1 MLKKQKIANSL
12 FFIHILQVFSAHKQ
26 AYDEYMIKKC
36 YYCVLFCTLFFA
48 SSCLDKEKNLYVE
61 LTYDQYFDFNL
72 NQEVAL
78 TVDYGFSNK
87 DYIVLFEL
95 YDQNPLETKEDGSQE
110 KKDIEP
116 VYRAATDGSGKYS
129 GSIPLLSELSEVWLY
144 SDYPGTVSLAK
155 LEIKNHSL
163 VFDQKAYIAALSQK
177 SATRAL
183 TPNKHKYPD
192 GWKILGDWDEYGTPA
207 YLLPELASPSPTTLY
222 SIKDTYT
229 SVAANEITK
238 RYPEFFDGKMSSDV
252 KIIKPTKVRLAF
264 VSSSAGW
271 NNAVGYFTYPTNQ
284 PPTSV
289 KDIQKILAFPNA
301 SPIAKSETQRGALLC
316 GDQVQLKYWDGKE
329 FHDEFP
335 AGVSI
340 GWFLEGMGFITDGK
354 NGNIGDV
361 KEQGYS
367 RYSITTLNS
376 DGKQRA
382 VSLKDK
388 NSNQIIAIGFEDNID
403 LKYNDAAFYLDIEQ
417 KDAIDVDTP
426 ELPEVTP
433 PKDLE
438 NTVTYYGLL
447 AFEDLWPETG
457 DYDMNDVMISYK
469 STVYRRILNNR
480 VYKIIDEFTPYNDGG
495 TKQTGFGYQFN
506 SLSAGSIKKVTIDG
520 ASASTHM
527 EGQMLEPG
535 QDHPTILV
543 FDNIKQG
550 VLNKKLTVTIEL
562 NDVIEDYARPP
573 YNPFIF
579 ANSNRGIEVHLPK
592 YLPTSKVDASLFG
605 TKGDGSRPEEKLYY
619 VVSHWLPQMP
629 FAINLSGVKDFPIPE
644 EQEKISDTYPGF
656 KPWIASNG
664 ATDKDWY
671 KKPKKKE

>member
-1 MLKKQKIANSL
+1 
-12 FFIHILQVFSAHKQ
+12 
-26 AYDEYMIKKC
+26 MIKKC

-48 SSCLDKEKNLYVE
+48 SSCLDKDKNLYVE

-72 NQEVAL
+72 NQKVAL

-163 VFDQKAYIAALSQK
+163 IFDQKAYIAALSQK
-177 SATRAL
+177 PASRAL

-192 GWKILGDWDEYGTPA
+192 GWKILGDWDEYGTPD
-207 YLLPELASPSPTTLY
+207 YLLPELASPPASTLY
-222 SIKDTYT
+222 SIRDIYSSTPVNGKFIMD
-229 SVAANEITK
+229 
-238 RYPEFFDGKMSSDV
+238 RYPEFFNGKMTSDI
-252 KIIKPTKVRLAF
+252 KITKPTKIRLAF
-264 VSSSAGW
+264 ITGSANW
-271 NNAVGYFTYPTNQ
+271 NNTVGYFTYPTNK

-289 KDIQKILAFPNA
+289 AEIQKILAFPNA
-301 SPIAKSETQRGALLC
+301 SPVVKNGTSRGALLC
-316 GDQVQLKYWDGKE
+316 NHQVQLKYWDGKDLK
-329 FHDEFP
+329 DEFP
-335 AGVSI
+335 ADISI
-340 GWFLEGMGFITDGK
+340 GWFLEGMGFNLPQG
-354 NGNIGDV
+354 GNIEE
-361 KEQGYS
+361 KS
-367 RYSITTLNS
+367 NTRYSITSLNT
-376 DGKQRA
+376 DKKQRT

-388 NSNQIIAIGFEDNID
+388 NSDQIVAIGFEDNTD
-403 LKYNDAAFYLDIEQ
+403 FKYNDACFYLAIEE
-417 KDAIDVDTP
+417 KGAIDVDTP

-433 PKDLE
+433 PQDLE
-438 NTVTYYGLL
+438 NKVTNYGLL
-447 AFEDLWPETG
+447 AFEDLWPEPG
-457 DYDMNDVMISYK
+457 DYDMNDIMISYK
-469 STVYRRILNNR
+469 STVYRKIVGNR
-480 VYKIIDEFTPYNDGG
+480 AYKIVDEFIPYHDGG
-495 TKQTGFGYQFN
+495 TKETGFGYQFS
-506 SLSAGSIKKVTIDG
+506 SLNASHIKKVTIEG
-520 ASASTHM
+520 ASASAHM

-543 FDNIKQG
+543 FDNIKQE
-550 VLNKKLTVTIEL
+550 VINKKITVTIEL
-562 NDVIEDYARPP
+562 NEVPEDLVEAP

-579 ANSNRGIEVHLPK
+579 ANPNRGIEVHLPK
-592 YLPTSKVDASLFG
+592 MTPTNKADVTLFG
-605 TKGDGSRPEEKLYY
+605 TKGDGSRPEDKLYY

-629 FAINLSGVKDFPIPE
+629 FAINLPKIDQKAFPTPDE
-644 EQEKISDTYPGF
+644 HEKISDTYPGF

-664 ATDKDWY
+664 KTDADWY

>member
-1 MLKKQKIANSL
+1 MMKKI
-12 FFIHILQVFSAHKQ
+12 
-26 AYDEYMIKKC
+26 
-36 YYCVLFCTLFFA
+36 YYCILSGILLLT
-48 SSCLDKEKNLYVE
+48 SSCLDKDRNLYVE

-78 TVDYGFSNK
+78 KVDYGFATNN
-87 DYIVLFEL
+87 YAVLFDL
-95 YDQNPLETKEDGSQE
+95 YDQNPLEVKEDGTQV

-129 GSIPLLSELSEVWLY
+129 GNISLLSELSEVWLY
-144 SDYPGTVSLAK
+144 CEYPGTVSLAK
-155 LEIKNHSL
+155 LEIKNHTLS
-163 VFDQKAYIAALSQK
+163 FDQQAYIAALTEK
-177 SATRAL
+177 PATRAL
-183 TPNKHKYPD
+183 TPNNHKYPD
-192 GWKILGDWDEYGTPA
+192 GWKVLGDWDEYGVPD
-207 YLLPELASPSPTTLY
+207 YLLPELASPPAATLY

-229 SVAANEITK
+229 SVAKNEITK
-238 RYPEFFDGKMSSDV
+238 RYPQFFDGKMTSDV
-252 KIIKPTKVRLAF
+252 KIVKPTKIRLAF
-264 VSSSAGW
+264 VSNSANW
-271 NNAVGYFTYPTNQ
+271 NNTVGYFTYPTNQ
-284 PPTSV
+284 PPTSP

-301 SPIAKSETQRGALLC
+301 SPVAKSLTQRGALLC
-316 GDQVQLKYWDGKE
+316 GHQVQLKYWDGNK

-340 GWFLEGMGFITDGK
+340 GWFMEGMGFITEEA

-361 KEQGYS
+361 KEQGYP
-367 RYSITTLNS
+367 RYSITSLNA
-376 DGKQRA
+376 DGKQRT

-388 NSNQIIAIGFEDNID
+388 NSNQIVAIGFEDNTD
-403 LKYNDAAFYLDIEQ
+403 MKYNDAAFYLDIEQ

-433 PKDLE
+433 PKDTE

-469 STVYRRILNNR
+469 STVYRRVLNNR

-495 TKQTGFGYQFN
+495 TKQTGFGYQFT
-506 SLSAGSIKKVTIDG
+506 SLTPGSIKKVTIDG
-520 ASASTHM
+520 ASASVHM

-550 VLNKKLTVTIEL
+550 VLNKKITVTIEL
-562 NDVIEDYARPP
+562 NDVMEDYAKAP

-592 YLPTSKVDASLFG
+592 YQPTNKADVSLFG
-605 TKGDGSRPEEKLYY
+605 TKGDGSRPNDKLYY

-629 FAINLSGVKDFPIPE
+629 FAINLPGVKDFPIPE
-644 EQEKISDTYPGF
+644 EQEKIHETYPGF

-671 KKPKKKE
+671 KKPVKK